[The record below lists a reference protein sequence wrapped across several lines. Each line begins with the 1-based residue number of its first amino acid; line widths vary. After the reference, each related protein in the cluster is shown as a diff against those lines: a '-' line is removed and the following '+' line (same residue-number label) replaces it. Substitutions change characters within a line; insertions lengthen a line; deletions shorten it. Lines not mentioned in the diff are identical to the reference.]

1 MKKLKQD
8 LGKSVFEK
16 RSGKEGSPRPPA
28 FRGAT
33 LGEFL
38 DVFYFIGRFFTAR
51 APSLRPTPAGRQRS
65 NTFRCTNGFVH
76 SHN

>member
-1 MKKLKQD
+1 MKKLEQI
-8 LGKSVFEK
+8 LGKSVF
-16 RSGKEGSPRPPA
+16 GKGASPA

-51 APSLRPTPAGRQRS
+51 APSLRPIPAGRQRS
-65 NTFRCTNGFVH
+65 NAFRCTNGVVD